1 MLSVS
6 GLSILDM
13 LPVSGLSI
21 LDCPFGFFSNV
32 YWLPV
37 MKKKDAEH
45 KIPGNYSK
53 HSHGL
58 ITNRN

>member
-1 MLSVS
+1 
-6 GLSILDM
+6 M